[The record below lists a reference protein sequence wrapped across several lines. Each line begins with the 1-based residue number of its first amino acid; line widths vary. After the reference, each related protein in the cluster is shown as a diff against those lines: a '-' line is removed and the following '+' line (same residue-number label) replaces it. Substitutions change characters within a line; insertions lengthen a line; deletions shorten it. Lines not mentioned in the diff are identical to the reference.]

1 MFYLRA
7 CEQWRLIVWKNV
19 ITIKD
24 KSEKKQTR
32 IALPLTFVVHVC
44 GSGNDDL
51 SGGRASIIKQGKKF
65 VSFLRSNQ
73 ISFPGRSKALVAQ
86 QCTQYN
92 MWPLCV
98 CLESYNNNT
107 SYHIFYYER
116 LLQLTNIC
124 KRVTTVYVLYYY
136 HMSYDF

>member
-1 MFYLRA
+1 MTIN
-7 CEQWRLIVWKNV
+7 RLKNA

-24 KSEKKQTR
+24 NSEKKTDPYSPPADICSTR
-32 IALPLTFVVHVC
+32 VQQWRRRSLRW
-44 GSGNDDL
+44 S
-51 SGGRASIIKQGKKF
+51 RASIIKEGKKF

-73 ISFPGRSKALVAQ
+73 ISFPGWSKALVAQ

-92 MWPLCV
+92 MWSLCV
-98 CLESYNNNT
+98 CLENYNNI

-116 LLQLTNIC
+116 LMQLTNIC
-124 KRVTTVYVLYYY
+124 KRVTTVYVLYYC